1 MKARNIIR
9 FHNYATF
16 HTILPNPFMT
26 EAVIMV
32 CKSMNWFLND
42 DGLRHERVNELDSI
56 NSKFS
61 TLMSSSKPLLMQIK
75 TLIIT
80 PISRTIN
87 FIKKTQR
94 FEQALYWANKIH
106 ICDLTS
112 WNRSSLLVKV
122 SLPKYFSFPHF

>member
-1 MKARNIIR
+1 
-9 FHNYATF
+9 
-16 HTILPNPFMT
+16 
-26 EAVIMV
+26 MV

-94 FEQALYWANKIH
+94 FEQALY
-106 ICDLTS
+106 
-112 WNRSSLLVKV
+112 
-122 SLPKYFSFPHF
+122 